1 MEVFNLENKAV
12 FPQCIDLMDSG
23 LVIGLFLYRGL
34 CDILFLLRLFKKKDD
49 YLLP

>member
-1 MEVFNLENKAV
+1 MI
-12 FPQCIDLMDSG
+12 PQCIDLIDSG

-34 CDILFLLRLFKKKDD
+34 CDTLFMLRWFEKKND